1 MRCLS
6 GVPTS
11 LAVLVT
17 AALAIDLKQET
28 MTGSTTNTTRSEDLL
43 RIANEEIQKL
53 NPLLD
58 YQDFNKAID
67 DYEFL
72 LTSLSQNFVN
82 NAQDQVSES
91 DETDS

>member
-1 MRCLS
+1 
-6 GVPTS
+6 
-11 LAVLVT
+11 
-17 AALAIDLKQET
+17 

-43 RIANEEIQKL
+43 RIANSEIQKL

-82 NAQDQVSES
+82 KAQDQVSQS
-91 DETDS
+91 DKTDS